1 MSLITYSTPV
11 IYVIAVIYI
20 IVGAIYTL
28 FGFKYFRIAVALAGF
43 MLGYVITQGLVFRL
57 TQDSLAAN
65 VAGIGVGL
73 GLGIASWTFFLFG
86 IFLLGAFSGVVLVQ
100 FLNNIGGKFLG
111 NPLWIYVLVIV
122 IVALIFG
129 IISFKIQNFVII
141 AGTAAI
147 GGGLV
152 ASGVNSFIHTSQNFI
167 LNIFSSNDFEAR
179 DPSFYIL
186 LALWILLAIIGSI
199 YQFKMKNKWIKQIAA
214 EEKELENVDQENA
227 SWQIKYRKL
236 VNSCAPGAS
245 FRNPEL
251 TFGSSPP
258 EVDKTGQAGQ
268 TEQTD
273 INQEKI

>member
-152 ASGVNSFIHTSQNFI
+152 TSGINSFIHPSQNYI
-167 LNIFSSNDFEAR
+167 LDIFTNNEAEVR

-186 LALWILLAIIGSI
+186 LALWILLAVIGSI
-199 YQFKMKNKWIKQIAA
+199 
-214 EEKELENVDQENA
+214 LSV
-227 SWQIKYRKL
+227 
-236 VNSCAPGAS
+236 
-245 FRNPEL
+245 
-251 TFGSSPP
+251 
-258 EVDKTGQAGQ
+258 
-268 TEQTD
+268 
-273 INQEKI
+273 